1 MSDTNSYHTEPD
13 NIEEYSISPDSIDDD
28 APYVNDRGDRYS
40 DESSGYYVSEHVD
53 PSSTNKK
60 HVRRY
65 NPALDKSTR
74 VEFFP
79 TNTSHNSPIKNAITG
94 IYQGNGG
101 RLFRTGTRDEDL
113 FFSVILATGELGQN
127 APTLFYDSPEQYERH
142 FFSKVSQGIKDKW
155 LEKQNRAIYLLKN
168 QQQKIERDAN
178 GGVVVVK

>member
-1 MSDTNSYHTEPD
+1 MSDTNSYHTENSD
-13 NIEEYSISPDSIDDD
+13 DYSISHDSTNED

-40 DESSGYYVSEHVD
+40 DESSGYYLSEQVD

-65 NPALDKSTR
+65 NPATEKVSR

-79 TNTSHNSPIKNAITG
+79 TSSNHNSPIKNAITG
-94 IYQGNGG
+94 THQGVGG
-101 RLFRTGTRDEDL
+101 RLFRTGTREEDL

-127 APTLFYDSPEQYERH
+127 TTTLFYDSPEQYERH

-155 LEKQNRAIYLLKN
+155 LEKQTRAIYILKN
-168 QQQKIERDAN
+168 QQQRIEREAN